1 MLTLLTVGL
10 SKRFGARLLFDDLN
24 LRVSTGQS
32 LAVVG
37 PNGSGK
43 STLLQILAGLQRG
56 SRGEVHWRSDDEP
69 LTNDTLRSQIGF
81 VAPYLNLYDQLTAD
95 ENLKFFATVSGGRIS
110 GKQIDRLLEAVGL
123 QGRRDDPVGEYS
135 SGMKQRLKYAVAL
148 SAEPGYLFLDEPTAN
163 LDEDGKVMV
172 DRVIEQQRETAVIVL
187 ATNEP
192 SEYELADQQCRLG

>member
-1 MLTLLTVGL
+1 MLTLLVNGL

-24 LRVSTGQS
+24 LSVATGQS

-56 SRGEVHWRSDDEP
+56 SRGEVHWRSADEP
-69 LTNDTLRSQIGF
+69 LPDDTRRNQIGF

-95 ENLKFFATVSGGRIS
+95 ENLKFFAAVSGGQIP
-110 GKQIDRLLEAVGL
+110 GKQIDRLLETVGL

-135 SGMKQRLKYAVAL
+135 SGMKQRLKYAIAL
-148 SAEPGYLFLDEPTAN
+148 SGEPGYLFLDEPTAN
-163 LDEDGKVMV
+163 LDEEGKAMV
-172 DRVIEQQRETAVIVL
+172 RRVIDRHRDRTILVL
-187 ATNEP
+187 ATNER
-192 SEYELADQQCRLG
+192 SEYEFADQQCRLG